1 MSEST
6 ASHWQTLLPAA
17 MVGTD
22 KMAFSSP
29 ALSGPIGALLA
40 QLQAQAALPAL
51 ALLPLV
57 IPLRAARR
65 TVASLAASAFFRY
78 TT

>member
-40 QLQAQAALPAL
+40 QLQAQATQPAL
-51 ALLPLV
+51 ALLQTAGVLA
-57 IPLRAARR
+57 LCERAGPARHGPR
-65 TVASLAASAFFRY
+65 RVRP
-78 TT
+78 